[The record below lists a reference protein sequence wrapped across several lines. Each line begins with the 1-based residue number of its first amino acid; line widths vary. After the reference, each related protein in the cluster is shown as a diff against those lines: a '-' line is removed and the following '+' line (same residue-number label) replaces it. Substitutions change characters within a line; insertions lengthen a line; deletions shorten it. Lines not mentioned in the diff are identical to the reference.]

1 MGLIGELL
9 FFRDEMIPTKGLD
22 AALDSWI
29 GPEKTHKDFSY
40 DNDWYEVKTINFGKE
55 SVHISSIE
63 QLDGSNEGYLVVY
76 SLERMSPSFNG
87 VRLNELVAQI
97 MDLIPIAIQRD
108 LLLAKLELY
117 GYDFSP
123 EYDNYVY
130 AVSDC
135 VSYMVH
141 ENFPRLVRK
150 DIPVSVSRIQY
161 EII

>member
-1 MGLIGELL
+1 
-9 FFRDEMIPTKGLD
+9 
-22 AALDSWI
+22 
-29 GPEKTHKDFSY
+29 
-40 DNDWYEVKTINFGKE
+40 
-55 SVHISSIE
+55 
-63 QLDGSNEGYLVVY
+63 
-76 SLERMSPSFNG
+76 MSPSFNG

-135 VSYMVH
+135 VSYKVH

-161 EII
+161 EIILSEIEDFKMNN